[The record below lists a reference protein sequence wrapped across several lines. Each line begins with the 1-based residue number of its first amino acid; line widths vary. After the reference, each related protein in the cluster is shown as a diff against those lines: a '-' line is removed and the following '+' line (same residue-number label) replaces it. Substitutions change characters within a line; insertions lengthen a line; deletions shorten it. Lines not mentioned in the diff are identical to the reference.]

1 MPHELIAG
9 LEAAAVGVLVL
20 LLVPKRGVDHIRER
34 FAELSSGR
42 RRWLFEPPSW
52 QRTRR
57 PEGARKAVVDAIDV
71 FELGVPLFVAG
82 RLAEQRS
89 AQIYLD
95 RQSRWADTP
104 KALLAAHLKGGM
116 TDAELH
122 SQLASRGLP
131 EPSAKAVFKKIEARP
146 LISVKWWLERQALAE
161 ATARSNGARD
171 RDLDGRNGEEDEE
184 EPGDLDEAE
193 LPVALI
199 PTPSHLTIRTL
210 GRLQLLQAGQDYG
223 PILMSKKVLA
233 FIWLYLLVRRLLEP
247 AGWVQRSAF
256 AEEFSPGL
264 SVKRQSKRMR
274 DRVGDILRRDL
285 PDVLASRLTVD
296 RQAMRLDLSNCSIDV
311 VRLQEVARQCADQ
324 KGMLSSDLVAEARRM
339 LDETEGE
346 FLPGWEEI
354 EAEANG
360 GQGAAREYVRALR
373 EVAET
378 ARVDLMGAL
387 AANHLARQEPRK
399 AIQLLEGALEHQPE
413 REDLA
418 RKLRAAYLETGQHA
432 RAAELQRS
440 HALDA

>member
-9 LEAAAVGVLVL
+9 LEAAAAGVLVL
-20 LLVPKRGVDHIRER
+20 LLVPKRGVNHIRER
-34 FAELSSGR
+34 FADLSSGR
-42 RRWLFEPPSW
+42 RRWLFEPPAW
-52 QRTRR
+52 QRAKR
-57 PEGARKAVVDAIDV
+57 PEGARMAVLAAIDV
-71 FELGVPLFVAG
+71 FELGVPLFVAA

-122 SQLASRGLP
+122 SQLVSRGLP
-131 EPSAKAVFKKIEARP
+131 QPSAKAVFKKVEARP

-161 ATARSNGARD
+161 AAVKSNGAH
-171 RDLDGRNGEEDEE
+171 DGERAVRNAEEAEE
-184 EPGDLDEAE
+184 EPEELDEAE
-193 LPVALI
+193 LSRGAD
-199 PTPSHLTIRTL
+199 TNPSHLTIRTL

-223 PILMSKKVLA
+223 PMLMSKKVLA

-285 PDVLASRLTVD
+285 PEVLASRLTVD

-324 KGMLSSDLVAEARRM
+324 KGMLTTDLVAEARRM

-360 GQGAAREYVRALR
+360 GQGAAKEYVRALR

-399 AIQLLEGALEHQPE
+399 AISLLENALEHQPD

-432 RAAELQRS
+432 RAAELQKE
-440 HALDA
+440 HALDT

>member
-34 FAELSSGR
+34 FADLSSGR

-52 QRTRR
+52 QRAKR
-57 PEGARKAVVDAIDV
+57 PEGARMAVAVAIDV

-89 AQIYLD
+89 AQIYFD
-95 RQSRWADTP
+95 RQSRWGDTP

-131 EPSAKAVFKKIEARP
+131 QPPAKAVFKKVEARP

-161 ATARSNGARD
+161 ATARSNGAPDQERD
-171 RDLDGRNGEEDEE
+171 VRNEEEADEE
-184 EPGDLDEAE
+184 PADLDEAE
-193 LPVALI
+193 LSRSAD
-199 PTPSHLTIRTL
+199 TDPSHLTIRTL

-223 PILMSKKVLA
+223 PMLMGKRVLA

-247 AGWVQRSAF
+247 AGWVQRAAF

-264 SVKRQSKRMR
+264 SVKRQGKRLR
-274 DRVGDILRRDL
+274 DRMGDILRRDL
-285 PDVLASRLTVD
+285 PEVLASRLTVD

-324 KGMLSSDLVAEARRM
+324 KGMLTSDLVAEARRM

-354 EAEANG
+354 QAEANG
-360 GQGAAREYVRALR
+360 GQGAAKEYVRALR

-399 AIQLLEGALEHQPE
+399 AITLLENGLEHQPD

-432 RAAELQRS
+432 RAAELQKE
-440 HALDA
+440 HALDT